1 MKKLLLLF
9 LMLFNTIAYSQ
20 NGGQLNENNVLKVE
34 YHGYTNGSY
43 AFTLK
48 NKANCEIVVK
58 VDKNGVV
65 SNYTLVASQTVTFL
79 IIGSP
84 SESIRFRAKRESGA
98 NCIQNPNNGWVE
110 QRCLIVTP
118 VRFLKI
124 SATNVSATRIKLQFE
139 SEEDLDLSHYN
150 IKLSYDAIN
159 YKQVTI
165 LFPDGVVGKKQYTL
179 YIDL

>member
-1 MKKLLLLF
+1 M
-9 LMLFNTIAYSQ
+9 IAYSQ
-20 NGGQLNENNVLKVE
+20 NGGQLNENNVLKIE
-34 YHGYTNGSY
+34 YHGYINGSY

-48 NKANCEIVVK
+48 NKANCQTVVK

-65 SNYTLVASQTVTFL
+65 SNYTLSALQTVTFL

-84 SESIRFRAKRESGA
+84 TEIIKFRAKRESGA

-110 QRCLIVTP
+110 QRCLTVVP
-118 VRFLKI
+118 VKFLKI
-124 SATNVSATRIKLQFE
+124 SATAINANRIKLQFE

-159 YKQVTI
+159 YKQVML
-165 LFPDGVVGKKQYTL
+165 LFPNGIVGKKQYTL
-179 YIDL
+179 YINL

>member
-9 LMLFNTIAYSQ
+9 MLLFNIVAYSQ
-20 NGGQLNENNVLKVE
+20 NGGQSNENNVLKVE

-48 NKANCEIVVK
+48 NKANCQTVVK

-65 SNYTLVASQTVTFL
+65 SNYTLTALQTVTFL

-84 SESIRFRAKRESGA
+84 TDRVTFRAKRESGA

-110 QRCLIVTP
+110 QECLVVAPIK
-118 VRFLKI
+118 FLNI

-139 SEEDLDLSHYN
+139 SEEDLTLSHYN
-150 IKLSYDAIN
+150 IKLSYDATN

-165 LFPDGVVGKKQYTL
+165 LFPNGITGKKTYVI
-179 YIDL
+179 YINL